1 VSLDSAD
8 ALSGIAMRPELVA
21 QTDAI
26 PFHYD
31 VYDLRVPTG
40 YTGPVKL
47 QYLAY
52 ASASPSPAG
61 FQPPVKGVEVYDWS
75 SESWRVLPA
84 ASAGQSQKALTIDL
98 QPGEVAT
105 GVVRIRAQEQNT
117 GVIISNLQLVA
128 S

>member
-1 VSLDSAD
+1 
-8 ALSGIAMRPELVA
+8 M
-21 QTDAI
+21 
-26 PFHYD
+26 
-31 VYDLRVPTG
+31 
-40 YTGPVKL
+40 KL

-61 FQPPVKGVEVYDWS
+61 LQPPVKGVEVYDWS